1 MPSRNMQVRST
12 AACAI
17 DRKTL
22 ETASA
27 AYQAM
32 TGQLPTSQDALL
44 QEELIRVR
52 VDGLEFATDG
62 TIVVVP
68 GGPCDE

>member
-1 MPSRNMQVRST
+1 
-12 AACAI
+12 
-17 DRKTL
+17 
-22 ETASA
+22 
-27 AYQAM
+27 M
-32 TGQLPTSQDALL
+32 TGQLPTSHDAFL
-44 QEELIRVR
+44 QEDLIRVR